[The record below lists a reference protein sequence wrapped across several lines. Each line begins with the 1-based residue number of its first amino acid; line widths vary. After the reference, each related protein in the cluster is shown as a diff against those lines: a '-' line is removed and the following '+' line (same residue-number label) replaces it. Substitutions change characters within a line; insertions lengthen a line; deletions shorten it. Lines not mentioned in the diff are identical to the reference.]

1 MHVHNSAV
9 SFLIVMIYVA
19 LALTAGRLTAAYLTR
34 KGGTVGELGK
44 ALAFQF

>member
-9 SFLIVMIYVA
+9 AFAIFVLYLA

-34 KGGTVGELGK
+34 RGGTIGELGK
-44 ALAFQF
+44 AMAVQF